1 MELTCK
7 HTEGVVPFSGNSFS
21 FTSLMATITLFSA
34 FVGEWIIGFEYY
46 CRLCA
51 LPLVYLLLLAE
62 IELPG
67 FVLSRPSASPSRT
80 PLKRKSQVRKV
91 FEALILTKA
100 FHPFPLPLIFLVA
113 ISQLGLREP
122 VAPHRLVL
130 QRPVVLPRPE

>member
-1 MELTCK
+1 MKSESMELTCKHAEEVLKVKRIEIECTEFTCK

-21 FTSLMATITLFSA
+21 FTSLIATITLFSA

-51 LPLVYLLLLAE
+51 LPFASPLLLAE

-67 FVLSRPSASPSRT
+67 FVLSRPSALPSRT

-91 FEALILTKA
+91 FEGLT
-100 FHPFPLPLIFLVA
+100 PT
-113 ISQLGLREP
+113 
-122 VAPHRLVL
+122 
-130 QRPVVLPRPE
+130 